1 MYGDATKVR
10 AGGPSQ
16 FIPPPGETIAR
27 LARRYLP
34 SGLRFR
40 LRLLQA
46 DLGNF
51 FFVQHR
57 HVDGFLVTAKN
68 GGSHWLKFMLS
79 VGIAHTH
86 GVSPPQFSTGPQA
99 EDIIGHPAR
108 KRRYPGMPQICTT
121 HTIPSALQRHVPRF
135 LARRPPI
142 VVLVR
147 HIEPAMLSSYLK
159 WRGHYE
165 TLSATPL
172 DDFARGDPIGRRFVA
187 DAWWYVHFFN
197 RWGAWEAADPG
208 RVLIVRYEDLVA
220 DTPAWLSRIATH
232 LRLDFDPAAMH
243 AALAF
248 ASKEA
253 MRARQDPDAGE
264 VIVPSIETS
273 PIAFS
278 AENLGAIRAI
288 LRRYLRYDFG
298 YGLKGQGSA
307 LDPLGPEAPDPH

>member
-16 FIPPPGETIAR
+16 FIPPPGETAAR

-34 SGLRFR
+34 PGLRFR

-57 HVDGFLVTAKN
+57 NVDGFVVTAKN

-79 VGIAHTH
+79 VGIAHRH
-86 GVSPPQFSTGPQA
+86 GLPPPKFSTGPQA

-108 KRRYPGMPQICTT
+108 KRRYPDMPQICTT
-121 HTIPSALQRHVPRF
+121 HTIPSALQRHVPKF
-135 LARRPPI
+135 LVRRPPI
-142 VVLVR
+142 VVVVR
-147 HIEPAMLSSYLK
+147 QIEPAMLSSYRK

-165 TLSATPL
+165 TLSPTPL
-172 DDFARGDPIGRRFVA
+172 DDFARGDPGGRRFVA

-197 RWGAWEAADPG
+197 RWGAWAAADPD
-208 RVLIVRYEDLVA
+208 RILIVRYEDLVA
-220 DTPAWLSRIATH
+220 DTNAWLARIAAH
-232 LRLDFDPAAMH
+232 LRLHFDPAAMR

-248 ASKEA
+248 AGKEA

-264 VIVPSIETS
+264 LIVPHLEAA

-278 AENLGAIRAI
+278 AGNLDAIHAI
-288 LRRYLRYDFG
+288 LRRYLRHDFG
-298 YGLKGQGSA
+298 YAAQQA
-307 LDPLGPEAPDPH
+307 EAPQRPAAKTFGS